1 MIVTTHLTCHNR
13 MTILPRMVRTRAF
26 DPSTALSRAVDLFS
40 SKGYSET
47 SMDDIVQATGV
58 SRYGI
63 YGTFGNKRELFEQAL
78 ERYAEGMGKHS
89 YLRLLEPDASLDHIR
104 VIFDD
109 RIEAMCNSAENRGCL
124 FVHTAMEL
132 APHDH
137 EIQGV
142 LQKFMK
148 RMSKAFSI
156 GLEAA
161 KECHEV
167 KEDLDVRAAGDFLT
181 GAMFGL
187 AVLARSGFPRAT
199 LDSFVDNTMASL
211 TG

>member
-1 MIVTTHLTCHNR
+1 M
-13 MTILPRMVRTRAF
+13 
-26 DPSTALSRAVDLFS
+26 FS

-47 SMDDIVQATGV
+47 SMDDIVRATGV

-78 ERYAEGMGKHS
+78 ERYADGMGRQS
-89 YLRLLEPDASLDHIR
+89 YLHLLEPDASLAHIR
-104 VIFDD
+104 LIFDD
-109 RIEAMCNSAENRGCL
+109 RIEAMCGSSENKGCM

-137 EIQGV
+137 EIKGV

-156 GLEAA
+156 GLESA
-161 KECHEV
+161 KERHEV

>member
-1 MIVTTHLTCHNR
+1 
-13 MTILPRMVRTRAF
+13 MVRTRAF
-26 DPSTALSRAVDLFS
+26 DPSTTLSRVVDLFS

-47 SMDDIVQATGV
+47 SMDDIVRATGV

-78 ERYAEGMGKHS
+78 ERYAEGMGKQS
-89 YLRLLEPDASLDHIR
+89 YLRLLEPDASLAHIR
-104 VIFDD
+104 LIFDD
-109 RIEAMCNSAENRGCL
+109 RIEAMCSSSENKGCL

-142 LQKFMK
+142 LQRFMK

-156 GLEAA
+156 GLESA
-161 KECHEV
+161 KERHEV
-167 KEDLDVRAAGDFLT
+167 KADLDVRSAGDFLT
-181 GAMFGL
+181 GSMFGL

-199 LDSFVDNTMASL
+199 LDSFVDNTIASL
-211 TG
+211 TD